1 MGRGTRGLG
10 AGRRTC
16 ILAPVMTVETVPSL
30 RSLRTQTLVGGF
42 LADRFGLISVFYFLA
57 ASVFA
62 GNVLR
67 FVVPKT
73 EHGD

>member
-1 MGRGTRGLG
+1 
-10 AGRRTC
+10 
-16 ILAPVMTVETVPSL
+16 MTVETVPSL